1 MKSNHIK
8 KDTFFYIVS
17 AGLNK
22 GYLLIIFPTLTSF
35 MSLSDFAIWNLVTIL
50 SFMLA
55 PILSLNGSA
64 GILRLGTLDKSSS
77 LPLLMQFILI
87 SIIISILSISICFIF
102 SLQDWITFSV
112 LYGLFEAIF
121 LLISTFIRTLEKAKY
136 YFLFSCFKF
145 LIILFTTLY
154 AYLNQ
159 LDIYRLLILQIIILF
174 SLIFIITL
182 FILYKFKS
190 NYTNNDYIRTIII
203 FCILL
208 IPHGLAQWI
217 LTSADR
223 ITIERIMGMES
234 VGIYSLAYNI
244 AMVLVLLN
252 TVLSL
257 VIPPYFIKNYEVW
270 KDKQY
275 DALIMKY
282 YTFLS
287 IGIYIFIVFMYILDK
302 NIFHLLGYYQKEL
315 PILITIIYLSIY
327 FLGLYYFYANY
338 LFYHKQGRLLSI
350 ISLKAAFI
358 NIMLTILTTYFI
370 GLYGAALSTLITYIY
385 YVVTIRKDMLRFE
398 PNVDIPLK
406 YNINIFVIAILTVF
420 IIWSTIYE

>member
-1 MKSNHIK
+1 
-8 KDTFFYIVS
+8 
-17 AGLNK
+17 
-22 GYLLIIFPTLTSF
+22 
-35 MSLSDFAIWNLVTIL
+35 
-50 SFMLA
+50 
-55 PILSLNGSA
+55 
-64 GILRLGTLDKSSS
+64 
-77 LPLLMQFILI
+77 
-87 SIIISILSISICFIF
+87 
-102 SLQDWITFSV
+102 
-112 LYGLFEAIF
+112 
-121 LLISTFIRTLEKAKY
+121 
-136 YFLFSCFKF
+136 
-145 LIILFTTLY
+145 
-154 AYLNQ
+154 
-159 LDIYRLLILQIIILF
+159 
-174 SLIFIITL
+174 
-182 FILYKFKS
+182 
-190 NYTNNDYIRTIII
+190 
-203 FCILL
+203 
-208 IPHGLAQWI
+208 
-217 LTSADR
+217 
-223 ITIERIMGMES
+223 MGMES